1 LGSLVD
7 RLLLAKGIGSVDA
20 DTRSMLL
27 GAFLR
32 ALRDAMEHRERNA
45 KGDYAPDPQA
55 QRFPEWRPR
64 VPTTEPPS
72 SGSLPKQSLMGLVE
86 DWWSEAKAAGQKRAT
101 YDNHRNSMAAL
112 VAFFKHDDAGRAT
125 AKDIVAFKAHR
136 LATIN
141 PRNGKPLSPKTVKD
155 TDLAGARTVFGWAV
169 LNHRLATNP
178 ATGITIKL
186 GKPVKLR
193 PKGFSETEAAAILSA
208 ASNLTDRTK
217 RLQPSPPSD
226 GIAQRVLDAIQGQPP
241 RTVADTY
248 GDVTVTLAAAM
259 EKVPRV
265 EIGGGC

>member
-7 RLLLAKGIGSVDA
+7 QLLLAKGIGSVDA
-20 DTRSMLL
+20 DTRSMLR

-55 QRFPEWRPR
+55 QRFPEWKPR
-64 VPTTEPPS
+64 VPTIEPPS

-125 AKDIVAFKAHR
+125 TKDIVAFKAHR

-141 PRNGKPLSPKTVKD
+141 PRNGKPISPKTE
-155 TDLAGARTVFGWAV
+155 GYRPGWRQDG
-169 LNHRLATNP
+169 LWLGSIKPSPRNEPCYR
-178 ATGITIKL
+178 ITIKL